1 MLNTDKT
8 DKKNYR
14 DLPEYCRDASVSD
27 RLRLATMILNDI
39 SQQNIAVVDESNTW
53 TEQDRLDITAFSLQ
67 YATNLFADNEEI

>member
-1 MLNTDKT
+1 VISGKETRFLGLSG
-8 DKKNYR
+8 R
-14 DLPEYCRDASVSD
+14 D

-53 TEQDRLDITAFSLQ
+53 TEQDQLDITAFSLQ

>member
-1 MLNTDKT
+1 M
-8 DKKNYR
+8 
-14 DLPEYCRDASVSD
+14 SD